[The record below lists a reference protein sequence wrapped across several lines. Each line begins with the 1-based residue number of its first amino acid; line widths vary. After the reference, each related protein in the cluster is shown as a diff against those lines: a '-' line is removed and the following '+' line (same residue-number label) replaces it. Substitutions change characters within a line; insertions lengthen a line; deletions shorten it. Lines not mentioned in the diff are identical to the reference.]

1 MREKDVDMIRQ
12 WLTGGAALGLSA
24 AAGTSL
30 YNHLNQLA
38 KDRQRDK
45 RLDDDILTVKVRR
58 PALEKS
64 GAWPLGLLKVLGLG
78 AAGGVGYKM
87 ITDPDEGASIGP
99 GLAVAGGTLS
109 LLGSYAAARKGYQAL
124 KKKRNQAIL
133 DRAQTHFADL
143 TRAES
148 GTEKYANMSF
158 GDAMQ
163 GMGVGI
169 PLLLALASGGITY
182 KYLDKT
188 HPLAKPA
195 RPTKPRKVVL
205 QYVDDEDGQ
214 KKTAAY
220 DRDSGFECLVKLVI
234 SGQKQASDLSDLVC
248 ACADGRAQEL
258 EEAVIDLGA
267 ETALDLVKG
276 ATRTLDDEELVMGTA
291 LAVRSPGLSDTVK
304 TLACA
309 EYQDLFPAFSKMAA
323 AMDEEER
330 DRAEMLV
337 CVWEDLNRWPN
348 IKSASQVPERRPELS
363 KELARVLREQQTLDG
378 PDPDTEYQLDTMGQ
392 GGAVDNGV
400 DRSDEEDPD
409 EVAKA
414 MGEGAAMDDVV
425 DQILGGLVGDKPK

>member
-1 MREKDVDMIRQ
+1 MNLSPTDLQILTKY
-12 WLTGGAALGLSA
+12 LTGGTALGASI
-24 AAGTSL
+24 AGGTAL
-30 YNHLNQLA
+30 FNHLNQLS
-38 KDRQRDK
+38 KERDRQRK
-45 RLDDDILTVKVRR
+45 LDDDVLTVKVRR
-58 PALEKS
+58 RPGEKMAMVTGGLAL
-64 GAWPLGLLKVLGLG
+64 
-78 AAGGVGYKM
+78 AGG
-87 ITDPDEGASIGP
+87 
-99 GLAVAGGTLS
+99 GLSAMAA
-109 LLGSYAAARKGYQAL
+109 YAATMKAYKSL
-124 KKKRNQAIL
+124 KKKRMQDML
-133 DRAQTHFADL
+133 DRAQLQFADL
-143 TRAES
+143 SAEEVDPQKQASNGRPMS
-148 GTEKYANMSF
+148 GLDLIASSPLA
-158 GDAMQ
+158 AMIL
-163 GMGVGI
+163 MGVGS
-169 PLLLALASGGITY
+169 ASVTNA
-182 KYLDKT
+182 YLKKNYPGT
-188 HPLAKPA
+188 RPA

-234 SGQKQASDLSDLVC
+234 SGQKRASDLSDLVC

-392 GGAVDNGV
+392 GGSADNGV

-425 DQILGGLVGDKPK
+425 DQILGGMVGDETK